1 MKILQINSVCGSGS
15 TGKIAVQIS
24 DYLDSLDIENY
35 IAYGI
40 GNSNR
45 HNTYKIGNGID
56 NHLHSFISRKLCLQG
71 YGSIFS
77 TIKFVG
83 YIKRLNP
90 DIIHLHNIHGHYLN
104 FPILFN
110 HLKKSNVNVVW
121 TFHDC
126 WPFTGKCAHFTK
138 SKCYKWKTHCQ
149 NCKQLNTYPDSIRD
163 RTFKNFN
170 DKKEYFTSIDKFHIV
185 TVSNWLKDTVE
196 NSFFKEKDIKCIY
209 NGIDTNVFKPV
220 QSSLRKKMNIENK
233 FVILGVASIWNNGKG
248 LNEFIELS
256 KKIDDDNVIILIGLS
271 NEQIE
276 NLPKNIIGISRTR
289 NIEELVKFYT
299 LADVF
304 INLSVEETF
313 SLVVAEA
320 LACGTPAIVYN
331 STACPEVVE
340 LKESCIVNSHDLD
353 ELIKKINFFKSTNG
367 KLVIKLNKKFKL
379 NEMLNRYIDLYNHI
393 EEKD

>member
-1 MKILQINSVCGSGS
+1 
-15 TGKIAVQIS
+15 
-24 DYLDSLDIENY
+24 
-35 IAYGI
+35 
-40 GNSNR
+40 
-45 HNTYKIGNGID
+45 
-56 NHLHSFISRKLCLQG
+56 
-71 YGSIFS
+71 
-77 TIKFVG
+77 
-83 YIKRLNP
+83 
-90 DIIHLHNIHGHYLN
+90 
-104 FPILFN
+104 
-110 HLKKSNVNVVW
+110 
-121 TFHDC
+121 
-126 WPFTGKCAHFTK
+126 
-138 SKCYKWKTHCQ
+138 
-149 NCKQLNTYPDSIRD
+149 
-163 RTFKNFN
+163 
-170 DKKEYFTSIDKFHIV
+170 
-185 TVSNWLKDTVE
+185 
-196 NSFFKEKDIKCIY
+196 
-209 NGIDTNVFKPV
+209 
-220 QSSLRKKMNIENK
+220 MNIENK